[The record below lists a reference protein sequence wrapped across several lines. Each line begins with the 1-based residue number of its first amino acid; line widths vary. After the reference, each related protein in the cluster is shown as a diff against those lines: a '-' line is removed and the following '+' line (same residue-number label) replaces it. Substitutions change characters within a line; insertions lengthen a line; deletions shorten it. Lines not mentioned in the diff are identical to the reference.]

1 MVAAV
6 DCCEVIYLLQCRRC
20 RRQFCICRHCYRG
33 HAYCSTECSAAARY
47 EQVRDARR
55 RNRAGE
61 YGKLNH
67 SDQESARRERRRK
80 VQTVCVGD
88 HTSPVVIVSCTL
100 PVPGAPY
107 SNFAGSEPPGRES
120 DHVPAVFKPV
130 QQRVRCIVC
139 GREGSFVH
147 LSMLPG
153 RILRRERVLRL

>member
-6 DCCEVIYLLQCRRC
+6 DCCEVFYLIQCRRC

-80 VQTVCVGD
+80 AHTLCVGD
-88 HTSPVVIVSCTL
+88 HTSPVAAVSCTL
-100 PVPGAPY
+100 PALGAL
-107 SNFAGSEPPGRES
+107 SRNFADSETPGRES

-130 QQRVRCIVC
+130 QQLIRCIVC
-139 GREGSFVH
+139 GREGSFVR